1 MEKSTDKVDAF
12 FMSTGSKKDAV
23 WSRAS
28 HCEKEKPAVHDMPTA
43 GVVRMFLTN
52 LNFTLKKT
60 G

>member
-28 HCEKEKPAVHDMPTA
+28 HCEKEKPAVRDMLTA
-43 GVVRMFLTN
+43 GVVRV
-52 LNFTLKKT
+52 T
-60 G
+60 GVEPAAS